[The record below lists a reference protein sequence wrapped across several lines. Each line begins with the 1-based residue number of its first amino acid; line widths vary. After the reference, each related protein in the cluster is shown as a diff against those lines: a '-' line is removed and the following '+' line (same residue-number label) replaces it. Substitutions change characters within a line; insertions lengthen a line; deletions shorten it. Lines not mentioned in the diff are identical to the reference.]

1 MTFTKCQLEENM
13 GIQYELSGFS
23 VLASAMEQAIKELE
37 AQNYGNAKQILTDA
51 LENTREFYI
60 VNKDNR
66 YDTFK

>member
-1 MTFTKCQLEENM
+1 M

-23 VLASAMEQAIKELE
+23 VLASAMEQAIKELD
-37 AQNYGNAKQILTDA
+37 AQNYGNAKQLLTDA

-66 YDTFK
+66 YDAFK

>member
-1 MTFTKCQLEENM
+1 M
-13 GIQYELSGFS
+13 GNQYELSGFS
-23 VLASAMEQAIKELE
+23 VLASAIEQAIKELE

-66 YDTFK
+66 YDAFK

>member
-1 MTFTKCQLEENM
+1 M

-23 VLASAMEQAIKELE
+23 VLANAMEQAIKELE

-66 YDTFK
+66 YDAFK

>member
-1 MTFTKCQLEENM
+1 M

-66 YDTFK
+66 YDAFK

>member
-1 MTFTKCQLEENM
+1 M

-37 AQNYGNAKQILTDA
+37 TQNYGNAKQILTDA

-66 YDTFK
+66 YDAFK

>member
-1 MTFTKCQLEENM
+1 MKM
-13 GIQYELSGFS
+13 QYELSGFS

>member
-1 MTFTKCQLEENM
+1 M

-23 VLASAMEQAIKELE
+23 VLANAMEQAIKELE

>member
-1 MTFTKCQLEENM
+1 M
-13 GIQYELSGFS
+13 GIQYELSGFG
-23 VLASAMEQAIKELE
+23 VLANAMEQAIKELE

-66 YDTFK
+66 YDAFK

>member
-1 MTFTKCQLEENM
+1 M

-23 VLASAMEQAIKELE
+23 VLANAMEQAIKELD
-37 AQNYGNAKQILTDA
+37 AQNYGNAKQLLTDA

-66 YDTFK
+66 YDAFK